1 MALTHNS
8 IHPKKKKMKSSV
20 GDVLFV
26 GYSGMMAAD
35 ESRAIAA
42 TCAHLSEGHK
52 EELMQRIAVGRRE
65 DMVEAAN
72 HLATQFLNTVSA
84 CADSKVLA
92 GKLQNA
98 SMIVTVLVEKLRTA
112 DVVAVLG
119 DFSAG
124 KHDLDVKVA
133 DALARCLF
141 GVDGCI
147 QVARRDLFVLPPGM
161 CSVMVASW
169 DSCVRDLREW
179 VREQRWR
186 LDAAA
191 DAGAAAADAG
201 AAAAGALNFTVDMTW
216 MDAHLL
222 FALV

>member
-1 MALTHNS
+1 MHNS
-8 IHPKKKKMKSSV
+8 IHPKKKMKSLV
-20 GDVLFV
+20 ADVLFV
-26 GYSGMMAAD
+26 GYSGMMAD
-35 ESRAIAA
+35 KSRAIAA

-65 DMVEAAN
+65 DMEEAAN
-72 HLATQFLNTVSA
+72 VLATQFLNTVSA

-124 KHDLDVKVA
+124 KRDLDVKVA

-186 LDAAA
+186 LDADA
-191 DAGAAAADAG
+191 DAGTGAG
-201 AAAAGALNFTVDMTW
+201 VSAGAGALNITVDMTW